1 MEESNDSRTASI
13 GRKRARETEQ
23 PLALELSP
31 EQQTTPNK
39 RPRLAASALDSQ
51 PEPTPTSRASRP
63 GRSPSMSDADP
74 EDEGGVELVENA
86 ASRNMETDSAGASAQ
101 PSNVTGSGFIPLA
114 SVDESRSDD
123 SLLSNVII
131 PDHARRT
138 VAKKVPPS
146 KQVHKITRRQKE
158 AIRLSEGDH
167 ARKIFLNP
175 PSSPNLDTDTERQR
189 CIVLEVTSLAQPDDV
204 KYSQNQRQSMQT
216 QLLRY
221 LARHIY
227 GGLEAVY
234 HCWKKTASEVVIRA
248 LLVYST
254 PDQAN
259 LATTI
264 IHVTK
269 INVFGTPP
277 GPPKALPV
285 TSSEPDEWHKFEKTE
300 WKTYA
305 EESKALVFSKL
316 REGELQPEEYEGFSQ
331 ESETIAPTQPRSQR
345 PASTAK
351 RASGSAQGLSPGNG
365 RDGQP
370 SIASTAPGKQP
381 TTGRR
386 SQSTQLMVNNGA
398 VVVDPPESALTAING
413 LNGSTD
419 GPTTADTV
427 MDEAAVDGEPLWF
440 ADTRPSAV
448 PRDASPLLIAEIPVK
463 LFQVSAVERELQGRY
478 WKIFNDHDTVRC
490 MTCAA
495 VGHTSDACPSRSCK
509 HCLEVGDHFS
519 SACPSV
525 RKCRKCRERGHSETD
540 CPSKL
545 RCISADGLVCDLCH
559 ETGHFEENCCWLWR
573 TFNVNAIPYSKK
585 VGRLLVGC
593 YNCGSDLHWG
603 NDCPLHGRK
612 KRFDVTTFSA
622 NEANKFI
629 LPVAQHAANV
639 KAKRNMGISIKGRAE
654 KDAITISD
662 DDEQSTFLGKR
673 VQPPPKRGKIRVN
686 APAPKGARKA
696 DRYQITPNDYDRR
709 PVYDH
714 PPPTSFHTRP
724 RSRSPPRQ
732 RYDDYQNGYDS
743 YQGRYEDHQGG
754 GYRARSPL
762 ASSYGRGQSYQ
773 PPLPNEPVPPPRR
786 DRYGSYDRGYQPPP
800 PPEPVPAP
808 RKALGSGAR
817 GRGRGRGRR

>member
-1 MEESNDSRTASI
+1 MSDMEDSNDSRTASI

-31 EQQTTPNK
+31 EEQTTPNK

-51 PEPTPTSRASRP
+51 PEPVPTSRASRP
-63 GRSPSMSDADP
+63 GRSLSMSDAES
-74 EDEGGVELVENA
+74 EDEGGVEVSENTIGGNMQSDSTKVPAQSSTLV
-86 ASRNMETDSAGASAQ
+86 SAGE
-101 PSNVTGSGFIPLA
+101 
-114 SVDESRSDD
+114 DRSDD
-123 SLLSNVII
+123 SLLSEVVVTEQT
-131 PDHARRT
+131 RKRGR
-138 VAKKVPPS
+138 KKAAPS
-146 KQVHKITRRQKE
+146 KDLTKGQKE
-158 AIRLSEGDH
+158 LIRKFENESAE
-167 ARKIFLNP
+167 RIFLDQP
-175 PSSPNLDTDTERQR
+175 KSPNIRTDTKCQR
-189 CIVLEVTSLAQPDDV
+189 CVILEVTAPTQAEESD
-204 KYSQNQRQSMQT
+204 KSRQRQSIPAHVLQ
-216 QLLRY
+216 Y
-221 LARHIY
+221 LARNIAE
-227 GGLEAVY
+227 GLRGVY
-234 HCWKKTASEVVIRA
+234 YRWSSTATKVVFRA
-248 LLVYST
+248 LLVYSNQE
-254 PDQAN
+254 QAN
-259 LATTI
+259 FAAAIVPTAEI
-264 IHVTK
+264 K
-269 INVFGTPP
+269 VFGAEAAS
-277 GPPKALPV
+277 PKALPV
-285 TSSEPDEWHKFEKTE
+285 SSSDYKGWSTFAKGV
-300 WKTYA
+300 WMGYA
-305 EESKALVFSKL
+305 AENNRIVCAKL
-316 REGELQPEEYEGFSQ
+316 REGVLDPKDYEGFSQ
-331 ESETIAPTQPRSQR
+331 QHQPTATTKANQPAPITQDDSVSAQVLPMNIDRNRQSPAISATVPEIQPPTSSELQDIEPTTNGDVEVVDAR
-345 PASTAK
+345 
-351 RASGSAQGLSPGNG
+351 GSAFTSTNG
-365 RDGQP
+365 F
-370 SIASTAPGKQP
+370 
-381 TTGRR
+381 
-386 SQSTQLMVNNGA
+386 N
-398 VVVDPPESALTAING
+398 ESADAAA
-413 LNGSTD
+413 
-419 GPTTADTV
+419 TADTV
-427 MDEAAVDGEPLWF
+427 MDEAAVDGEQLWF
-440 ADTRPSAV
+440 ADTKPTAV
-448 PRDASPLLIAEIPVK
+448 PREASPPPIAGMPLK
-463 LFQVSAVERELQGRY
+463 LFQVSTVERELQGRY

-490 MTCAA
+490 TTCAA
-495 VGHTSDACPSRSCK
+495 VGHISDVCPSRTCK
-509 HCLEVGDHFS
+509 HCLVVDDHFS
-519 SACPSV
+519 SACPAV

-603 NDCPLHGRK
+603 NDCPLHGKK

-662 DDEQSTFLGKR
+662 DDEPSTFLGKR
-673 VQPPPKRGKIRVN
+673 VQPPAPRGKIRVN

-808 RKALGSGAR
+808 RKALGSGGR

>member
-1 MEESNDSRTASI
+1 MSDMEDSNDSRTASI

-23 PLALELSP
+23 PLALDYSP
-31 EQQTTPNK
+31 EEQTTPSK
-39 RPRLAASALDSQ
+39 RPRLAASALDSH
-51 PEPTPTSRASRP
+51 PEPALKSRASRP
-63 GRSPSMSDADP
+63 GRSPSMSDADS
-74 EDEGGVELVENA
+74 EDEGGVEVSENTTSGNMQSDSTQAPARPSTLV
-86 ASRNMETDSAGASAQ
+86 TAGE
-101 PSNVTGSGFIPLA
+101 
-114 SVDESRSDD
+114 DRSDD
-123 SLLSNVII
+123 SLLSEVVATEQ
-131 PDHARRT
+131 ARKRGR
-138 VAKKVPPS
+138 KKKAAPS
-146 KQVHKITRRQKE
+146 KEVFKLTKPQKE
-158 AIRLSEGDH
+158 LVRKFENERAEG
-167 ARKIFLNP
+167 IFLDQP
-175 PSSPNLDTDTERQR
+175 KSPDINTDTKRQR
-189 CIVLEVTSLAQPDDV
+189 CLILEVTAPTQVENVD
-204 KYSQNQRQSMQT
+204 KTRQKQSMQVH
-216 QLLRY
+216 LLHY
-221 LARHIY
+221 LARNISE
-227 GGLEAVY
+227 GLTAVY
-234 HCWKKTASEVVIRA
+234 YSWSNTASKVIFRI
-248 LLVYST
+248 LLVYSN
-254 PDQAN
+254 PEQAN
-259 LATTI
+259 FAAAVVPAAEI
-264 IHVTK
+264 K
-269 INVFGTPP
+269 VFGAETA
-277 GPPKALPV
+277 PPKALPV
-285 TSSEPDEWHKFEKTE
+285 SSSDSNGWSRFEKGL
-300 WKTYA
+300 WKPYA
-305 EESKALVFSKL
+305 DEHNRIVCRKL
-316 REGELQPEEYEGFSQ
+316 REGVLDPKDYEGFSQ
-331 ESETIAPTQPRSQR
+331 QR
-345 PASTAK
+345 QSTATTK
-351 RASGSAQGLSPGNG
+351 ADRLAQVTQGGSVGAQDLPIGN
-365 RDGQP
+365 DQNGQQP
-370 SIASTAPGKQP
+370 TMSSTAPESHPP
-381 TTGRR
+381 TSR
-386 SQSTQLMVNNGA
+386 QLQHGQLTTNGE
-398 VVVDPPESALTAING
+398 VEVVDARGSAFTPIDGSNEPADTA
-413 LNGSTD
+413 TA
-419 GPTTADTV
+419 ADTV
-427 MDEAAVDGEPLWF
+427 MDEAAVDGEQLWF
-440 ADTRPSAV
+440 ADTKPSAV
-448 PRDASPLLIAEIPVK
+448 PRDASPPLIAEMPVK

-490 MTCAA
+490 LTCAA
-495 VGHTSDACPSRSCK
+495 VGHISDVCPSRTCK
-509 HCLEVGDHFS
+509 HCLAVDDHFS

-525 RKCRKCRERGHSETD
+525 RKCLKCRERGHSEAD

-545 RCISADGLVCDLCH
+545 RCISPGGLVCDLCH

-573 TFNVNAIPYSKK
+573 TFNINAVPYSKK

-603 NDCPLHGRK
+603 NDCPLHGKK

-662 DDEQSTFLGKR
+662 DDEPSVFLGKR
-673 VQPPPKRGKIRVN
+673 VQPPPPRGKIRVN

-714 PPPTSFHTRP
+714 PPPNSYSTRP

-808 RKALGSGAR
+808 RKALGSGGR